1 MINDITSFKIAF
13 LASFESGL
21 IVSLLFNPYILYNFF
36 VNFMLILHNKIIT
49 FGLILCYNI
58 INGGKIMIS
67 NNFSTDDIIGT
78 NNFSHFIVIICF
90 FSLAFILADKLS
102 KKSNKTINIT
112 VILCSLYVVICEII
126 KMIYRYITVGTFRYV
141 FPMPFCFLFIP
152 AILIYLINNEK
163 IKHFALTFLC
173 SGSLMGGALYIFVP
187 NGSIDKYPIYHVNAI
202 HGLSF
207 HFIMVLLALIF
218 LKRKMYVPNIKDY
231 KYYFMFMGVSSII
244 ALILNSFSGGNALF
258 FGNDSGIPFL
268 KYVIE
273 KSRVLHILIVFFGES
288 VILFFIFYVI
298 YSIIMNLNIKIRKE
312 VQNIHEH

>member
-1 MINDITSFKIAF
+1 MIN
-13 LASFESGL
+13 
-21 IVSLLFNPYILYNFF
+21 
-36 VNFMLILHNKIIT
+36 
-49 FGLILCYNI
+49 
-58 INGGKIMIS
+58 
-67 NNFSTDDIIGT
+67 NNFSADDVIGT
-78 NNFSHFIVIICF
+78 NNFGHFIVIICF
-90 FSLAFILADKLS
+90 FSFAFILADKLS

-112 VILCSLYVVICEII
+112 VIICSIYVVICEII
-126 KMIYRYITVGTFRYV
+126 KMIYRYITVGTFRHV

-173 SGSLMGGALYIFVP
+173 SGGLMGGALYIFVP

-218 LKRKMYVPNIKDY
+218 LKRKMYVPSIKDY
-231 KYYFMFMGVSSII
+231 KYYFMFMGVCSII

-268 KYVIE
+268 KYVID
-273 KSRVLHILIVFFGES
+273 KSHVLHILIVFFGES
-288 VILFFIFYVI
+288 VLLFFVFYAL
-298 YSIIMNLNIKIRKE
+298 YLFIMTLNTKIKLKKE
-312 VQNIHEH
+312 ELSKQKS